1 MSRLPQRPGQVLSYG
16 LRPAVTAD
24 RARIGEMWHASASL
38 PGVGPKIMPSRA
50 ELRRRVDDEMAS
62 GWQVSVAADAGGLLG
77 FVATRPAQKMLAELF
92 VCPAHLGRGI
102 GKALLH
108 HAMAEMPGGFTL
120 FTTSANAGARR
131 FYEREGLVALRE
143 APHPR
148 AGHPVTYYG
157 WQGRT
162 AAGTTA

>member
-1 MSRLPQRPGQVLSYG
+1 MLSYG
-16 LRPAVTAD
+16 VRPAVTAD
-24 RARIGEMWHASASL
+24 RARIAEIWHASASL

-62 GWQVSVAADAGGLLG
+62 GWQVTVAESADGLLG
-77 FVATRPAQKMLAELF
+77 FVALRPEPAVLAELF
-92 VCPAHLGRGI
+92 VCPRHLGRGI

-108 HAMAEMPGGFTL
+108 HAMAEMPDGFTL

-131 FYEREGLVALRE
+131 FYEREGLVALSE

-157 WQGRT
+157 WRGRT